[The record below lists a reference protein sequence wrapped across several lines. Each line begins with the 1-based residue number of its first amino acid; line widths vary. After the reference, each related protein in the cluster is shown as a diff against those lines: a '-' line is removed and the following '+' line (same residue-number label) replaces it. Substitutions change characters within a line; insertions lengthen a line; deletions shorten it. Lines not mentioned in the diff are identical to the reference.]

1 MCPIEPA
8 TSVDGHSGSHRD
20 GHSDDELTEELAGL
34 DALEVAV
41 PPSPG
46 RATRAWAAAWPK
58 LAAALVALVAW
69 QLIVWSGWRSTDVL
83 PGPGPVFET
92 LWDDLWSGDL
102 ILATALTLR
111 RAVLGFALGI
121 AIGTPIGI
129 AVARVRVVRTAVG
142 SVVTSLQTMPSTA
155 WFPFAILLFS
165 QSETA
170 IMFVVVL
177 GAAPA
182 VANGLVAGIDQIPP
196 NLLRAGRVLGA
207 RGWTALRYV
216 VLPAAYPQ
224 YVAGLKQ
231 GWAFAW
237 RSLIAGELIVQV
249 AGSESI
255 GVRLQDA
262 QRSDDATAL
271 LATMVVILVIGIAVD
286 SLGFGT
292 LERRIRRRYGLAT
305 S

>member
-1 MCPIEPA
+1 MCPAEGTAA
-8 TSVDGHSGSHRD
+8 TAGQVEG
-20 GHSDDELTEELAGL
+20 DELTDELAGL
-34 DALEVAV
+34 DALEIAV
-41 PPSPG
+41 PEPAG
-46 RATRAWAAAWPK
+46 RAIRAWAAAWPK
-58 LAAALVALVAW
+58 LVAALVALAAW
-69 QLIVWSGWRSTDVL
+69 QLVVWSGWRSPDVL
-83 PGPGPVFET
+83 PGPGPVFGT
-92 LWDDLWSGDL
+92 LWDDLWNGDL
-102 ILATALTLR
+102 IPATVLTLR
-111 RAVLGFALGI
+111 RAAVGFALGI
-121 AIGTPIGI
+121 AIGTPVGA
-129 AVARVRVVRTAVG
+129 AVAQIRVVRTAVG

-165 QSETA
+165 QTETA
-170 IMFVVVL
+170 IVFVVVL

-207 RGWTALRYV
+207 RGWTSLRYV

-231 GWAFAW
+231 GWAFSW

-249 AGSESI
+249 AGGESI

-262 QRSDDATAL
+262 QRTDDATAL
-271 LATMVVILVIGIAVD
+271 LATMIVILVIGIMVD

-292 LERRIRRRYGLAT
+292 LERRIRRCYGLA
-305 S
+305 SP

>member
-1 MCPIEPA
+1 MAKADRAARAAIAPP
-8 TSVDGHSGSHRD
+8 
-20 GHSDDELTEELAGL
+20 DELEEDLAGL
-34 DALEVAV
+34 DALELAIPEH
-41 PPSPG
+41 PPWTQ
-46 RATRAWAAAWPK
+46 RLWAAAWPK
-58 LAAALVALVAW
+58 LAATGVALVLW
-69 QLIVWSGWRSTDVL
+69 QLVVWSGWRSEDLL
-83 PGPGPVFET
+83 PGPGPVLGT

-102 ILATALTLR
+102 LPATALTMR
-111 RAVLGFALGI
+111 RALVGFGLGI
-121 AIGTPIGI
+121 AIGTALGI
-129 AVARVRVVRTAVG
+129 AIARVLVIRTAVG

-182 VANGLVAGIDQIPP
+182 VANGLVAGVDQIPP
-196 NLLRAGRVLGA
+196 VLLRAGRVLGA
-207 RGWTALRYV
+207 RGWTSLRHV
-216 VLPAAYPQ
+216 ILPAAYPQ

-255 GVRLQDA
+255 GVRL
-262 QRSDDATAL
+262 DDARASGDATQL
-271 LATMVVILVIGIAVD
+271 LATMVVILIIGIAVD

-292 LERRIRRRYGLAT
+292 LERRIRRNYGLAV